1 MRLMLLVLTCAAP
14 AAVLFDA
21 DVIAKS
27 LEAAGI
33 QKSKIKLWTDVD
45 RTLFQRWLNG
55 EGNLPHHVLGKLP
68 VRFWQWYALH
78 MAQRVGLPQE
88 VRRAMPL
95 ALATMAA
102 KRMAKAPLRQPV
114 QEKEKAS

>member
-1 MRLMLLVLTCAAP
+1 MRLMLFTLTCAVHG
-14 AAVLFDA
+14 AVLFDA
-21 DVIAKS
+21 DVIAKA

-55 EGNLPHHVLGKLP
+55 EGNLPHHILGRLP
-68 VRFWQWYALH
+68 VRFWQWYVLH

-102 KRMAKAPLRQPV
+102 KRMAKASLDQPV
-114 QEKEKAS
+114 HKEKVS